1 MALCL
6 MYCYLS
12 RCAYT
17 YEKGLMGG
25 VVNSWVMKGLFM
37 SGDSGEAS
45 CERQMWCDLGNSC
58 GETITTAV
66 ERCQSAGF
74 SPCALSSH
82 THCIHTSLQ

>member
-45 CERQMWCDLGNSC
+45 CEAADVVRPGQQLW
-58 GETITTAV
+58 
-66 ERCQSAGF
+66 
-74 SPCALSSH
+74 
-82 THCIHTSLQ
+82 